1 MNPDSLGTG
10 GADLADV
17 AVEVFT
23 LLSVPCTDA
32 RSLFE
37 KQPRPGSRIFRDYQ
51 ITHYGQ
57 RIGAGAENLRGAFQ
71 RDAADRDD
79 RLLGMLPRF
88 PGSGFSFEL
97 VGKIGP
103 KAM

>member
-10 GADLADV
+10 GADVADV

-23 LLSVPCTDA
+23 LLSTFSADA

-37 KQPRPGSRIFRDYQ
+37 KQLCPGSRIFRNDQ
-51 ITHYGQ
+51 ITRHGQ
-57 RIGAGAENLRGAFQ
+57 RIGSGAKNFRGAFQ
-71 RDAADRDD
+71 RDAADRDE

-88 PGSGFSFEL
+88 PQKF
-97 VGKIGP
+97 
-103 KAM
+103 

>member
-10 GADLADV
+10 GADVADV

-23 LLSVPCTDA
+23 LLSIFSAGA

-51 ITHYGQ
+51 ITRDGQ
-57 RIGAGAENLRGAFQ
+57 RVGAGAENFRGTFQ
-71 RDAADRDD
+71 RNAAERDE

-88 PGSGFSFEL
+88 PQK
-97 VGKIGP
+97 V
-103 KAM
+103 